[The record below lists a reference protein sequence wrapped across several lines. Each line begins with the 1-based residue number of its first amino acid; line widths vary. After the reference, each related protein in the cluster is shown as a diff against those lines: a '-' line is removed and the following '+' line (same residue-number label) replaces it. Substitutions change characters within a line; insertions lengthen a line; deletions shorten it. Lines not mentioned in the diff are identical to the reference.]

1 MADDSRILAD
11 QETGLQPP
19 CDERS
24 RAGISTQILTN
35 IWSGTGICIIHS
47 TISLLTASRALCFQ
61 EPINRLFIDKHALI
75 EKANVGRQEPEG
87 EFSFALLPPLPS
99 PFLLLSSEPPSEEV
113 ARSQVRAARVWSLI
127 DSRVTKKFLRFQ
139 M

>member
-1 MADDSRILAD
+1 MSDH
-11 QETGLQPP
+11 
-19 CDERS
+19 
-24 RAGISTQILTN
+24 GISTQILTN
-35 IWSGTGICIIHS
+35 IWSGTGICIIHR

-99 PFLLLSSEPPSEEV
+99 PTSFERASERRSREKSGESSACFEPNWFMGHEEIFKILDV
-113 ARSQVRAARVWSLI
+113 ARLNWR
-127 DSRVTKKFLRFQ
+127 
-139 M
+139 

>member
-1 MADDSRILAD
+1 MMSDH
-11 QETGLQPP
+11 
-19 CDERS
+19 
-24 RAGISTQILTN
+24 GISTQILTN
-35 IWSGTGICIIHS
+35 IWSGTGICIIHR

-61 EPINRLFIDKHALI
+61 EPINRLFIDKQALI

-113 ARSQVRAARVWSLI
+113 ARSQVRATRVWSLI